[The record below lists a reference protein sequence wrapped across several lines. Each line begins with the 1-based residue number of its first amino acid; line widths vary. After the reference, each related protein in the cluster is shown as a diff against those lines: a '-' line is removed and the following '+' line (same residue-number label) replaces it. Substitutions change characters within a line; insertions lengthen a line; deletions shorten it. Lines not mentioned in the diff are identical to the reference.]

1 MNKSLLIF
9 AIISTSTE
17 AFAPVSPKNTQS
29 TKLDAKT
36 GEFDV
41 AKTVVASALSL
52 SLLFG
57 PTTPALADGE

>member
-17 AFAPVSPKNTQS
+17 AFAPVVPKNAPS
-29 TKLDAKT
+29 IKLDAKA
-36 GEFDV
+36 GDFDV

-57 PTTPALADGE
+57 PTPALADGE